1 MAMEPNNSQEAKQAQ
16 ETQKVLEPPE
26 ASPES
31 SVVEEGFVSHLVELR
46 DRLIRAVLAVL
57 VVFLALVYWAP
68 QIYSVFAEPL
78 IATLPAGSSMIATD
92 VTAPFFV
99 PIKVTMMV
107 AFVLALPY
115 VLFQAWA
122 FVAPG
127 LYQHERQLAMPIVV
141 SSFGLFLAGMAFAY
155 FLVFPAVFGFVA
167 SYTPEGV
174 QMATD
179 IDKYLS
185 FALSLFLVFGL
196 SFETPVVQ
204 MVLVRMGIVSM
215 QKMIDFRPYFIVI
228 SFVIAAIVTPPDV
241 ISQLMLAIPLCLLYQ
256 FGIFLARY
264 VTPRENEDDANS

>member
-1 MAMEPNNSQEAKQAQ
+1 MTDPQNSS
-16 ETQKVLEPPE
+16 PP
-26 ASPES
+26 
-31 SVVEEGFVSHLVELR
+31 EEGFMTHLVELR
-46 DRLIRAVLAVL
+46 DRLIKAALSVL
-57 VVFLALVYWAP
+57 VVFLGLVYWAP
-68 QIYSVFAEPL
+68 QIYSIFAEPL

-99 PIKVTMMV
+99 PMKVTMLV

-115 VLFQAWA
+115 VLYQAWA

-127 LYQHERQLAMPIVV
+127 LYTHEKRLAMPIIVT
-141 SSFGLFLAGMAFAY
+141 SFLLFLVGMAFAY
-155 FLVFPAVFGFVA
+155 FFVFPAVFGFVA
-167 SYTPEGV
+167 AYTPDGV

-204 MVLVRMGIVSM
+204 MVLIRMGVVSL
-215 QKMIDFRPYFIVI
+215 QKMIDFRPYFIVAA
-228 SFVIAAIVTPPDV
+228 FVVAAIVTPPDV

-256 FGIFLARY
+256 LGIWLSGW
-264 VTPRENEDDANS
+264 VTPTDRTAAAQDSSS

>member
-1 MAMEPNNSQEAKQAQ
+1 MASESNNNQDPSETPKALEAP
-16 ETQKVLEPPE
+16 ETNSNETM
-26 ASPES
+26 
-31 SVVEEGFVSHLVELR
+31 VEEGFVSHLVELR
-46 DRLIRAVLAVL
+46 DRLIRAFLAVL

-107 AFVLALPY
+107 AFVVALPY
-115 VLFQAWA
+115 VLYQAWA

-127 LYQHERQLAMPIVV
+127 LYQHERQLAMPIIV
-141 SSFGLFLAGMAFAY
+141 SSFGLFLVGMAFAY

-215 QKMIDFRPYFIVI
+215 KKMIDFRPYFIVI
-228 SFVIAAIVTPPDV
+228 AFVIAAIVTPPDV

-264 VTPRENEDDANS
+264 VTPRDQQDDDDT